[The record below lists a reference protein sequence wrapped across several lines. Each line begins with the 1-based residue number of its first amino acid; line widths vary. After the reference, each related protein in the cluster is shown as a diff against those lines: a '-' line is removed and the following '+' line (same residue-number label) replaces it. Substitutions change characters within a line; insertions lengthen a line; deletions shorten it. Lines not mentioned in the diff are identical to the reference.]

1 LSSLNISECFYD
13 TDTLIGVDVLW
24 ENPHFTAPNEFNFTL
39 LELSPAIGASVDG
52 SDWGTESHLFGG
64 LSDIMISEIGYAGIE
79 NANREWIRLFNPRN
93 EDVDISG
100 YAISDGISMVF
111 PENTWLEAEGS
122 LLIVQ
127 DLNFFSN
134 TVEQIFQW
142 DSGQLA
148 NEGERI
154 ILLNASGMVID
165 HVMYAP
171 ESPWPIPVLGMES
184 LQLISP
190 SLDNHFASSWVLAN
204 TPPMVVEDLPTS
216 VSIALYP
223 NPTSKTVH
231 VVSSKAFRTLQVF
244 NCLGKMMMS
253 QTFLGQQKF
262 TELDVSNY
270 SVGTYLI
277 LIDGSESLRFIR
289 Q

>member
-1 LSSLNISECFYD
+1 
-13 TDTLIGVDVLW
+13 
-24 ENPHFTAPNEFNFTL
+24 
-39 LELSPAIGASVDG
+39 
-52 SDWGTESHLFGG
+52 
-64 LSDIMISEIGYAGIE
+64 M
-79 NANREWIRLFNPRN
+79 
-93 EDVDISG
+93 
-100 YAISDGISMVF
+100 
-111 PENTWLEAEGS
+111 
-122 LLIVQ
+122 IVQ

-190 SLDNHFASSWVLAN
+190 GLDNHFASSWVLAN
-204 TPPMVVEDLPTS
+204 TPPMVVEDLPTPL
-216 VSIALYP
+216 SIALYP

-231 VVSSKAFRTLQVF
+231 VVSNKAFRTLQVF
-244 NCLGKMMMS
+244 NCMGKMLMS
-253 QTFLGQQKF
+253 QTFSGQQKF
-262 TELDVSNY
+262 AELDVSNY

-277 LIDGSESLRFIR
+277 LVDGSESLRFIR